1 MLRGG
6 RASQSGVTI
15 LNCRKHRDRTMS
27 PQRQLHLGAFMR
39 PASIH
44 TGAWRYPGAWPD
56 MNFNLAHT
64 KECIQKLERAK
75 FDAFFMADHMA
86 VLNMPID
93 ALKRSHTSTSFEPFT
108 LLSAL
113 SQVTERIGLVATGS
127 TTFDAPYHVARRFA
141 SLDHLSGGRA
151 GWNIVTTSNP
161 DAALNFGMTDHME
174 HGERYRRARE
184 FYDVVTGLWDSWADD
199 AFIRDAEHGLYFDP
213 DKLHVLNHKGKYLSV
228 RGPLNIARPVQGW
241 PVIVQAGAS
250 DSGRQ
255 LAAETAEAVFTPP
268 STIAAGREFY
278 ADVKSRMEKAGRARD
293 HMKIMPACFVV
304 VGDTVE
310 QARAKRAKLDS
321 LVYYDNAI
329 ASLSIALGH
338 DASRFDPDKP
348 LPPIP
353 ESNASK
359 SARDRVVAMAAREDL
374 TVRQLAQRL
383 GGYSGLAMV
392 GTPKTIADEMQEWLE
407 TEASDGFTVMFPY
420 LPGGLDDF
428 VTRVVPELQA
438 RGLFRRDYEGTTL
451 RDHLGLPRPKNR
463 FFQN

>member
-1 MLRGG
+1 
-6 RASQSGVTI
+6 
-15 LNCRKHRDRTMS
+15 MS
-27 PQRQLHLGAFMR
+27 SSRQLHLGAFMR

-56 MNFNLAHT
+56 MNFSYPHL
-64 KECIQKLERAK
+64 KQSIQALERAK

-86 VLNMPID
+86 VLNMPMD
-93 ALKRSHTSTSFEPFT
+93 ALKRSHTATSFEPFT

-127 TTFDAPYHVARRFA
+127 TTFDAPYHIARRFA
-141 SLDHLSGGRA
+141 SLDHLSEGRA

-161 DAALNFGMTDHME
+161 DAALNFGLDEHME
-174 HGERYRRARE
+174 HGERYERARE

-199 AFIRDAEHGLYFDP
+199 AFIRDVDSGIFFDP
-213 DKLHVLNHKGKYLSV
+213 SKMHVLGHKGEFLSV

-250 DSGRQ
+250 ESGRK
-255 LAAETAEAVFTPP
+255 LAAETAEAVFTAQ
-268 STIAAGREFY
+268 SDITAGQRFY
-278 ADVKSRMEKAGRARD
+278 ADVKGRMEKLGRSRE
-293 HMKIMPACFVV
+293 HMKILPACFVV
-304 VGDTVE
+304 VSDTVE
-310 QARAKRAKLDS
+310 EARAKRQKLDS
-321 LVYYDNAI
+321 LVNYANAI

-338 DASRFDPDKP
+338 DASKFDADGP
-348 LPPIP
+348 LPEIP

-359 SARDRVVAMAAREDL
+359 SGRERAIALAKRDNL

-428 VTRVVPELQA
+428 VTRVVPELQG
-438 RGLFRRDYEGTTL
+438 RGLFRSDYEGTTL

-463 FFQN
+463 FFEN